1 MHGDHVEPQQIL
13 SGGGFLI
20 RGQVDAADGRLPGG
34 KTAQNAVP
42 VAALRRVD
50 VGDGAHQADLCRRA
64 CLPDSLSDACGKGR
78 HGLAVHVQPDLPVG
92 VHRARLQDAAHEFLA
107 RQLRLSGPAG
117 VFAHMRRAE
126 AAAPAQR
133 IVVMQAEIVLH
144 PQNVRRKRRVA
155 RVKPGKI
162 GLPAFAHRADAQI
175 GLPAVH
181 VDHAA
186 ERLAL
191 RQRLAEVGVHQTVPV
206 VDRQL
211 HALRRKRGLHVA
223 EQAQPD
229 GFLLLLGHV
238 AGIQLFYVTEH
249 GHVIDLRLADEAPQR
264 RDLAPVIEAGVAAE
278 AEAVAIGLIH
288 VTPQWADCRTKASA
302 YAYSRMACT
311 GRGWRARRRAARR
324 NAPEAG
330 QNKVSAYHCRFHSA
344 HSAEV
349 PAHPLPQRAE
359 APRPRQTD

>member
-1 MHGDHVEPQQIL
+1 M
-13 SGGGFLI
+13 
-20 RGQVDAADGRLPGG
+20 
-34 KTAQNAVP
+34 
-42 VAALRRVD
+42 
-50 VGDGAHQADLCRRA
+50 
-64 CLPDSLSDACGKGR
+64 
-78 HGLAVHVQPDLPVG
+78 
-92 VHRARLQDAAHEFLA
+92 
-107 RQLRLSGPAG
+107 
-117 VFAHMRRAE
+117 
-126 AAAPAQR
+126 
-133 IVVMQAEIVLH
+133 
-144 PQNVRRKRRVA
+144 
-155 RVKPGKI
+155 
-162 GLPAFAHRADAQI
+162 
-175 GLPAVH
+175 
-181 VDHAA
+181 
-186 ERLAL
+186 
-191 RQRLAEVGVHQTVPV
+191 HQTVPV

-324 NAPEAG
+324 MLQRPGKIKRKRIIAGFIALTAQKSLRILCLKGQKRCVHVKRIEPVADPAEVQHNGIRALCAPHGDLRGLAT
-330 QNKVSAYHCRFHSA
+330 SAAFRKARPARSVRSA
-344 HSAEV
+344 H
-349 PAHPLPQRAE
+349 R
-359 APRPRQTD
+359 